1 MRTTRWL
8 LGVCLVCAPASGAQG
23 IDFDTDVA
31 PLFSKAGCNAASCHG
46 SAAGQ
51 AGFRLSLFGGDPAF
65 DFRSIVSELEG
76 RRVNHAAP
84 LQSLLLAK
92 PTGGLDHGGGEVLDP
107 DGPAARVI
115 SQWIEAGAHRK
126 ELRRLE
132 RLIVSPASFSVD
144 SAPAS
149 LRVRVTAVFSDAQR
163 RDVSDTAVYESHND
177 AALAVDGA
185 GGVRVNLA
193 GQHTAVVRFG
203 GQAVSFSVSSPLGAE
218 PPVLPAS
225 ASANWV
231 DEEVNAKLLAL
242 RLAPAGPCG
251 DRQFI
256 RRVTLDLAGRLPE
269 PAEVERFVADAS
281 ATKRAELIDAL
292 LESDGF
298 TEYWT
303 HRLATQ
309 LRVQNPGGD
318 PEAAEALYRWLREQV
333 AADQG
338 WDAIARSLILSQGD
352 THQNGAAVVH
362 RFFPTAREEAEYV
375 SETLMGVRL
384 RCANC
389 HNHPLDRWTQDDYHG
404 LAAVFAG
411 VDRGRVVRF
420 TGRGEITHPRTGG
433 PAAARIPGDRFLAGG
448 ADGRQEFADWLTS
461 PANPYFAEAM
471 AGRVWEALM
480 GRGLVSPV
488 DDLRVTNPPSHPEL
502 LQRLS
507 THFADDGY
515 RLRPL
520 VRLICNSAAYNR
532 GDAPASDAGAADDR
546 FYSHALA
553 KPLSAEVLAD
563 AISDVT
569 GVADDYAGAARAINV
584 VDRTVSAPA
593 LEALGQ
599 CLPGEPCS
607 SAEGGERGIA
617 AQLRLMNGDLMN
629 AKIAA
634 PAGRLHTLIGRGDTT
649 PRIVEAFYLHALSRP
664 PNPVELADWADR
676 IDTTTDPQE
685 RTGRLEDF
693 LWALLNSHEFSA
705 NH

>member
-1 MRTTRWL
+1 VRTIRHTI
-8 LGVCLVCAPASGAQG
+8 GVCLVCASTGAAEQL
-23 IDFDTDVA
+23 DFDTDVA
-31 PLFSKAGCNAASCHG
+31 PVFSKAGCNAASCHG

-51 AGFRLSLFGGDPAF
+51 GGFRLSLFGGDPAF
-65 DFRSIVSELEG
+65 DFRSIVNELEG
-76 RRVNHAAP
+76 RRVNHVSP
-84 LQSLLLAK
+84 NQSLLLAK

-107 DGPAARVI
+107 DGPAARIVA
-115 SQWIEAGAHRK
+115 QWIEAGAQRK
-126 ELRRLE
+126 QLRKLE
-132 RLIVSPASFSVD
+132 RLIVTPTSFSVG
-144 SAPAS
+144 SAPVS
-149 LRVRVTAVFSDAQR
+149 LQVRVTALFSDGQR
-163 RDVSDTAVYESHND
+163 RDVSDTAVYESQND
-177 AALAVDGA
+177 AALAVDDGGA
-185 GGVRVNLA
+185 VTVMLA

-203 GQAVSFSVSSPLGAE
+203 GQAATFSVSSPLGAE
-218 PPVLPAS
+218 LPVLPVS
-225 ASANWV
+225 ASGNWV
-231 DEEVNAKLLAL
+231 DEEINAKLLAL
-242 RLAPAGPCG
+242 RLAPAEPCC

-256 RRVTLDLAGRLPE
+256 RRVSLDLTGRLPE
-269 PAEVERFVADAS
+269 PADVERFVADAS
-281 ATKRAELIDAL
+281 FTKRTELVDAL
-292 LESDGF
+292 LESIEF
-298 TEYWT
+298 TEFWT

-309 LRVQNPGGD
+309 LRVQKPGGD
-318 PEAAEALYRWLREQV
+318 SEAAEALYQWLRDQV
-333 AADQG
+333 AGDRG
-338 WDAIARSLILSQGD
+338 WDTIARSLILSQGD
-352 THQNGAAVVH
+352 THQRGAAVVH

-420 TGRGEITHPRTGG
+420 TGRGEVTHPRTGE
-433 PAAARIPGDRFLAGG
+433 PAVARIPSDRFLEDAV
-448 ADGRQEFADWLTS
+448 DGRQEFADWLTS

-502 LQRLS
+502 LQRLARR
-507 THFADDGY
+507 FAEDGY
-515 RLRPL
+515 QLRPL
-520 VRLICNSAAYNR
+520 IRLICNSDAYNR
-532 GDAPASDAGAADDR
+532 GGAPASAAGAADDR

-569 GVADDYAGAARAINV
+569 GVADDYAGVARAINV
-584 VDRTVSAPA
+584 VDRTVSAST

-607 SAEGGERGIA
+607 AAAGTDRGIA

-634 PAGRLHTLIGRGDTT
+634 PEGRLHTLIGRGDST
-649 PRIVEAFYLHALSRP
+649 PQIVKAFYLHALSRP
-664 PNPVELADWADR
+664 PD
-676 IDTTTDPQE
+676 
-685 RTGRLEDF
+685 
-693 LWALLNSHEFSA
+693 
-705 NH
+705 